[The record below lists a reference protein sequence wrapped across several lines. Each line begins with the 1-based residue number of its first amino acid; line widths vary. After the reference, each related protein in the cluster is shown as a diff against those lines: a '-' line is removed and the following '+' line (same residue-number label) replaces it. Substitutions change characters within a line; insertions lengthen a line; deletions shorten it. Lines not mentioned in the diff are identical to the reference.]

1 MPFCD
6 NFRDFY
12 IGLQEIVDESVSINI
27 REFTGDEYIWNYN
40 YVDNSI
46 YVTLPCKTDV
56 LDEVKCINTSLN
68 ITMGLDDID
77 IFGGI
82 ECANKLTDTYVYA
95 HELNILSIEKDCSE
109 MFSGAHFDGH
119 DTITINAHK
128 LTVDSMFT
136 GTNLKEVEFKN
147 CHLTSV
153 EKPFAGSE
161 ITHLILN
168 NCTINLCKYLD
179 YNYGEFECSEFLV
192 TLLKNSNIERITLKN
207 CEVDF
212 IEEFMEHVRLE
223 NDLKDFDN
231 LEIII
236 S

>member
-12 IGLQEIVDESVSINI
+12 IGLQEIADKSVSINI

-46 YVTLPCKTDV
+46 YVTLPCRTDI

-82 ECANKLTDTYVYA
+82 ECANKLTGTYVYA
-95 HELNILSIEKDCSE
+95 RELNILSIEKDCSE
-109 MFSGAHFDGH
+109 MFSGAHFDVH
-119 DTITINAHK
+119 DTITINAHE
-128 LTVDSMFT
+128 LTVDSMFAR
-136 GTNLKEVEFKN
+136 TNLKEVEFKN
-147 CHLTSV
+147 CHLASV

-161 ITHLILN
+161 VSHLILN
-168 NCTINLCKYLD
+168 NCSIELYKYLD
-179 YNYGEFECSEFLV
+179 YNYDEFAYSELLP
-192 TLLKNSNIERITLKN
+192 TLLGNSDIEKITLVN
-207 CEVDF
+207 CDDSF
-212 IEEFMEHVRLE
+212 IEEFMEHVRLVE
-223 NDLKDFDN
+223 DLAEFDN

-236 S
+236 E

>member
-12 IGLQEIVDESVSINI
+12 IGLQGIVDKSVSINI
-27 REFTGDEYIWNYN
+27 RGFTGDEYIWNYN

-46 YVTLPCKTDV
+46 YVTLPCKTDI

-82 ECANKLTDTYVYA
+82 ECANKLADTYVYA
-95 HELNILSIEKDCSE
+95 RELNILSIEKDCSE
-109 MFSGAHFDGH
+109 MFSGVHFDGH

-136 GTNLKEVEFKN
+136 RTNLKEVEFKN

-161 ITHLILN
+161 ISHLILN
-168 NCTINLCKYLD
+168 NCSIELYKYLD
-179 YNYGEFECSEFLV
+179 YNYGEFACSDLLP
-192 TLLKNSNIERITLKN
+192 TLLGNSDVEKITLVS
-207 CEVDF
+207 CDDSF
-212 IEEFMEHVRLE
+212 IEEFMEHVRLVE
-223 NDLKDFDN
+223 DLNEFDD
-231 LEIII
+231 LEIVID
-236 S
+236 

>member
-12 IGLQEIVDESVSINI
+12 IGLQEIVDKSFSINI
-27 REFTGDEYIWNYN
+27 REFAGDEYIWNYN

-46 YVTLPCKTDV
+46 YVTLPCKTDI

-68 ITMGLDDID
+68 ITMGLDDIN

-82 ECANKLTDTYVYA
+82 ECANKLTDTYMYVR
-95 HELNILSIEKDCSE
+95 ELNILSIEKDCSS

-119 DTITINAHK
+119 DTITINAHT
-128 LTVDSMFT
+128 LAVDSMFAR
-136 GTNLKEVEFKN
+136 TNLTEVEFKN
-147 CHLTSV
+147 CYLASV

-161 ITHLILN
+161 ISHLILN
-168 NCTINLCKYLD
+168 NCSIELYEYLD
-179 YNYGEFECSEFLV
+179 YNYGELACSNLLQ
-192 TLLKNSNIERITLKN
+192 TLLGDSDIEKITLVN
-207 CEVDF
+207 CEDSF
-212 IEEFMEHVRLE
+212 IEEFMEHVRLVE
-223 NDLKDFDN
+223 DLDEFDD

-236 S
+236 E